1 MNLGPVLPVAVG
13 LIAAAGVWLLAAGI
27 VAARAGD
34 ATMLARQR
42 LARQDIGLGQSA
54 AALELEKPFAER
66 LFAPG
71 RRWLS
76 RQMTRLTPA
85 AQAANFRRQL
95 DFVGDPLG
103 LDPAGLQ
110 ALRIT
115 AGAGMGA
122 LGVAIGVLIG
132 TPFAIGVALL
142 IGVAI
147 GFYLPVMWLD
157 QLVRQR
163 RAELEAVLPNAL
175 DVVAISMEAG
185 LGLDRALEQLVRHLE
200 GPLTLLVARALR
212 EIELGRP
219 RADALEEMAEA
230 TGVEDFHSLVKGI
243 LHAERT
249 GVPIARTIAAH
260 SAQMRVKRR
269 LKIRTEA
276 AQASLKIM
284 LPTVGCV
291 FPTLWLILL
300 GPALIVVLS
309 LSH

>member
-1 MNLGPVLPVAVG
+1 VNTLPILVG
-13 LIAAAGVWLLAAGI
+13 VVAAAGIWLLVAGI
-27 VAARAGD
+27 IAANAGD

-42 LARQDIGLGQSA
+42 LARQAIGLGQSA
-54 AALELEKPFAER
+54 AALELEKPLGER
-66 LFAPG
+66 LLAPG
-71 RRWLS
+71 RRWFT
-76 RQMTRLTPA
+76 RQLTRLTPA
-85 AQAANFRRQL
+85 ARAETFRRQL
-95 DFVGDPLG
+95 DFVGDPFG

-115 AGAGMGA
+115 AAAGLGA

-132 TPFAIGVALL
+132 TPVAIGVALL

-147 GFYLPVMWLD
+147 GFYLPVVWLD

-163 RAELEAVLPNAL
+163 RAELEAGLPNAL

-185 LGLDRALEQLVRHLE
+185 LGLDRALEQLVRHQE

-219 RADALEEMAEA
+219 RAEALDEMAAA

-276 AQASLKIM
+276 ARASLKIL

-300 GPALIVVLS
+300 GPAVIVALT
-309 LSH
+309 LGH

>member
-1 MNLGPVLPVAVG
+1 MSALPIIIGV
-13 LIAAAGVWLLAAGI
+13 AAAIGVWLLATGI
-27 VAARAGD
+27 VAARGGD
-34 ATMLARQR
+34 ATTLARQR
-42 LARQDIGLGQSA
+42 LARQEIGLGQSA
-54 AALELEKPFAER
+54 IALELEKPLAER
-66 LFAPG
+66 LLAPG
-71 RRWLS
+71 RRWLE
-76 RQMTRLTPA
+76 RQLNRLTPA
-85 AQAANFRRQL
+85 SQAANFRRQL
-95 DFVGDPLG
+95 DFVGNPVG

-110 ALRIT
+110 ALRIAAA
-115 AGAGMGA
+115 AGLGA
-122 LGVAIGVLIG
+122 LGLALGVLIG
-132 TPFAIGVALL
+132 TPVAVGVSVLT
-142 IGVAI
+142 GVAI
-147 GFYLPVMWLD
+147 GFYMPVLWLD

-163 RAELEAVLPNAL
+163 RAALETALPNAL

-185 LGLDRALEQLVRHLE
+185 LGLDRALEQLVRHQE
-200 GPLTLLVARALR
+200 GPLTLLVARALH

-219 RADALEEMAEA
+219 RAEALEEMAEA
-230 TGVEDFHSLVKGI
+230 TGVEDFTSLVKGI

-276 AQASLKIM
+276 ARASLKIL

-309 LSH
+309 FSSH

>member
-1 MNLGPVLPVAVG
+1 MILLPLLLGVV
-13 LIAAAGVWLLAAGI
+13 AAAGTWLLVAGVI
-27 VAARAGD
+27 ASRAGD

-54 AALELEKPFAER
+54 VALELERPFLER
-66 LFAPG
+66 LTAPT
-71 RRWLS
+71 RRWFD

-115 AGAGMGA
+115 AAAGLGA
-122 LGVAIGVLIG
+122 LGVALGVLIG

-142 IGVAI
+142 IGVAM
-147 GFYLPVMWLD
+147 GFYMPVLWLD

-185 LGLDRALEQLVRHLE
+185 LGLDRALEQLVRHQE

-219 RADALEEMAEA
+219 RPEALEEMAAA
-230 TGVEDFHSLVKGI
+230 TGVEDFTSLVKGI

-276 AQASLKIM
+276 ARASLKIL

-300 GPALIVVLS
+300 GPAIIVALT
-309 LSH
+309 LGH

>member
-1 MNLGPVLPVAVG
+1 VSLLPLLLGVV
-13 LIAAAGVWLLAAGI
+13 AAAGVWLLAAGI

-34 ATMLARQR
+34 ATTLARQR
-42 LARQDIGLGQSA
+42 LARQEIGLGQSA
-54 AALELEKPFAER
+54 AALELEKPLGER
-66 LFAPG
+66 LLAPA
-71 RRWLS
+71 RRWFT
-76 RQMTRLTPA
+76 RQLNRLTPA
-85 AQAANFRRQL
+85 ARAANFRKQL
-95 DFVGDPLG
+95 DFVGDPFG

-110 ALRIT
+110 ALRIVGA
-115 AGAGMGA
+115 AGLGA
-122 LGVAIGVLIG
+122 LGVAIGALIG
-132 TPFAIGVALL
+132 TAFAIGLALL

-147 GFYLPVMWLD
+147 GFYLPVVWLD
-157 QLVRQR
+157 QLVHQR

-185 LGLDRALEQLVRHLE
+185 LGLDRALEQLVRHQE

-219 RADALEEMAEA
+219 RADALEDMAEA

-249 GVPIARTIAAH
+249 GVPVARTIAAH

-276 AQASLKIM
+276 ARASLKIL

-300 GPALIVVLS
+300 GPAVIVALT

>member
-1 MNLGPVLPVAVG
+1 MNAVPLLVG
-13 LIAAAGVWLLAAGI
+13 VVAAAGVLLLALGLS
-27 VAARAGD
+27 AAKAGD

-54 AALELEKPFAER
+54 IALELEKPLSER
-66 LFAPG
+66 LIAPV
-71 RRWLS
+71 RRWVTRQLS
-76 RQMTRLTPA
+76 RLTPA
-85 AQAANFRRQL
+85 ARAANFRRQL
-95 DFVGDPLG
+95 DFVGAPLG
-103 LDPAGLQ
+103 LDAAGVQ
-110 ALRIT
+110 ALRIV
-115 AGAGMGA
+115 AAAVLGAVGLA
-122 LGVAIGVLIG
+122 LGVLIG
-132 TPFAIGVALL
+132 TPFAMGLATL

-147 GFYLPVMWLD
+147 GFYLPVIWLD

-163 RAELEAVLPNAL
+163 RTELEAALPNAL

-185 LGLDRALEQLVRHLE
+185 LGLDRALEQLVRHQE

-219 RADALEEMAEA
+219 RAEALEEMAVA
-230 TGVEDFHSLVKGI
+230 TGVDDFTSLVRGI

-269 LKIRTEA
+269 LKVRTEA
-276 AQASLKIM
+276 ARASLKIL

-300 GPALIVVLS
+300 GPALIVVMNIGR
-309 LSH
+309 

>member
-1 MNLGPVLPVAVG
+1 VNFVPILVG
-13 LIAAAGVWLLAAGI
+13 IVAAAGVWLLAAGI
-27 VAARAGD
+27 VSARAGD

-54 AALELEKPFAER
+54 AALELEKPFLER
-66 LFAPG
+66 LLAPG
-71 RRWLS
+71 RRSLE
-76 RQMTRLTPA
+76 RLLNRLTPS

-95 DFVGDPLG
+95 DFVGDPFG

-115 AGAGMGA
+115 AAAGLGA
-122 LGVAIGVLIG
+122 LGVALGVLIG
-132 TPFAIGVALL
+132 TPFAIGLALL

-147 GFYLPVMWLD
+147 GFYMPVLWLD

-185 LGLDRALEQLVRHLE
+185 LGLDRALEQLVRHQE

-219 RADALEEMAEA
+219 RADALEEMAAA
-230 TGVEDFHSLVKGI
+230 TGVEDFTSLVKGI

-276 AQASLKIM
+276 ARASLKIL

-300 GPALIVVLS
+300 GPAIIVALS
-309 LSH
+309 LGH